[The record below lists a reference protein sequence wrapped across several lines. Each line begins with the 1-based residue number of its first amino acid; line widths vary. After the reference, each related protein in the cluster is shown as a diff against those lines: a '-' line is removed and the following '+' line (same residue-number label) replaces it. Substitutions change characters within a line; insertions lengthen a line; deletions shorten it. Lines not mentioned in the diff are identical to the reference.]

1 MATLISAFQISKSFA
16 SKTLFQSISFAIEN
30 NEHIGLIGPNGAGK
44 STLLSLIAQ
53 QQKADQGQISFSNQ
67 LRLGYLN
74 QKPEFKKDETIFDC
88 LMSVVDDPYDAEPM
102 QLAYEL
108 ISKMQLDQ
116 HPEDVQKK
124 VSELSGG
131 WQKKVA
137 LARELMKR
145 PNLLLL
151 DEPTN
156 HLDLES
162 IMWLE
167 NYLNQNHQLALLIV
181 THDRRFLQNTCKII
195 FDLDPKL
202 PQGLLRTNG
211 NYATHLENKMQ
222 LLDAQ
227 RRLEDKKRNTMLIEK
242 EWLARGPQARLT
254 KQKARI
260 ERAYDLIDEVDG
272 LKNQNKSL
280 NITLDF
286 GQNGKTPKKL
296 ISAEHIKKSFNEHIL
311 FDNFSVQ
318 IRPGHRYGLIGPNGS
333 GKSTLLKCLMGLEQP
348 DEGSTFVNPDIDISY
363 FEQGKDHINPQQS
376 VLKAICPEGD
386 YVHLQDEPVYA
397 RSYLSRFHF
406 RSEQMDMPV
415 AQLSGG
421 ELSRLILAQLM
432 LKKSHVLILD
442 EPTNDLDVET
452 LETLSDCLKDYNG
465 AVLLVSHDRYF
476 MDQNCDVIWAFD
488 TDHHKILTFADTF
501 QWEDWFLKKG
511 QSKPTSSKK
520 NDSENSL
527 KNTSSDHLNSN
538 KKKATL
544 SQKEKFEFEKME
556 ATIAQEENKLS
567 LLQKELA
574 EPKTQ
579 ADFKKLSELTLQIA
593 DLEKKIE
600 TLFARW
606 EELSNKSKTGPQ

>member
-527 KNTSSDHLNSN
+527 KNTNSDHLNSN

>member
-53 QQKADQGQISFSNQ
+53 QQKAHQGQISFSNQ

-116 HPEDVQKK
+116 YPEDVQKK

-227 RRLEDKKRNTMLIEK
+227 RRLEDKRRNTMLIEK

-363 FEQGKDHINPQQS
+363 FEQGKDHINPQHS

-406 RSEQMDMPV
+406 RPEQMDMPV

-511 QSKPTSSKK
+511 QSKPMSSKK

-527 KNTSSDHLNSN
+527 KNTNSDHLNSN